1 MRKKGKGQALIVA
14 LIAAAAA
21 IVLYSLI
28 FKLFRWQHYLIA
40 AAVAL
45 LVGRVAFIMAQ
56 GLDTTRE
63 APAQQPIPKT
73 GDSAVDSLVEKGQEM
88 LAQIRR
94 ENDLIPDARLSER
107 MAQLDDVADRIFRTV
122 AEKPQKA
129 PQIRRFMDYYLPT
142 TLKMLA
148 GYRKM
153 DERQL
158 SGGEAEK
165 TRAQIQEAMDMVVG
179 AFEKQLNTL
188 YQDDMMDISTDID
201 VLETLLRQDGLVEVE
216 NPSEYMLSGK
226 PEGAS
231 GSVVACSMEGTR
243 PILLEVQALVCH
255 SNFGIPRRTAAGTD
269 FNRVNLLMAVLEK
282 RLGLKLGDCDA
293 YVNIAGGIK
302 MNEPA
307 IDLGIVLALISSYKD
322 KPIDEKTICFG
333 EVGLSG
339 EVRAVNMAEQR
350 VQEAKKLGFEVCIL
364 PEVCRKSM
372 TEVKGIRLVG
382 VSNLLDAMN
391 YLK

>member
-1 MRKKGKGQALIVA
+1 M
-14 LIAAAAA
+14 
-21 IVLYSLI
+21 
-28 FKLFRWQHYLIA
+28 
-40 AAVAL
+40 
-45 LVGRVAFIMAQ
+45 GRVAFIMAQ
-56 GLDTTRE
+56 GLDTTKE

-201 VLETLLRQDGLVEVE
+201 VLETLLRQDGLVG
-216 NPSEYMLSGK
+216 SGLREDK
-226 PEGAS
+226 RE
-231 GSVVACSMEGTR
+231 
-243 PILLEVQALVCH
+243 
-255 SNFGIPRRTAAGTD
+255 
-269 FNRVNLLMAVLEK
+269 EK
-282 RLGLKLGDCDA
+282 
-293 YVNIAGGIK
+293 
-302 MNEPA
+302 
-307 IDLGIVLALISSYKD
+307 
-322 KPIDEKTICFG
+322 
-333 EVGLSG
+333 
-339 EVRAVNMAEQR
+339 
-350 VQEAKKLGFEVCIL
+350 
-364 PEVCRKSM
+364 
-372 TEVKGIRLVG
+372 
-382 VSNLLDAMN
+382 
-391 YLK
+391 

>member
-1 MRKKGKGQALIVA
+1 MIKEETNVRKKGKGQALIVA

-201 VLETLLRQDGLVEVE
+201 VLETLLRQDGLVG
-216 NPSEYMLSGK
+216 SGLREDK
-226 PEGAS
+226 RE
-231 GSVVACSMEGTR
+231 
-243 PILLEVQALVCH
+243 
-255 SNFGIPRRTAAGTD
+255 
-269 FNRVNLLMAVLEK
+269 EK
-282 RLGLKLGDCDA
+282 
-293 YVNIAGGIK
+293 
-302 MNEPA
+302 
-307 IDLGIVLALISSYKD
+307 
-322 KPIDEKTICFG
+322 
-333 EVGLSG
+333 
-339 EVRAVNMAEQR
+339 
-350 VQEAKKLGFEVCIL
+350 
-364 PEVCRKSM
+364 
-372 TEVKGIRLVG
+372 
-382 VSNLLDAMN
+382 
-391 YLK
+391 